1 MEMCILCGQS
11 DGGEP
16 QRSGYRRHHE
26 THPSRQFH
34 GLLHFWDAHPGP
46 NGYEDNPVARSLSR
60 RQCSDALTPGE
71 VTLSAGPRRGRPR
84 SCKNRHRGSGHPLSP
99 ATPPDMRVRIGRFRG
114 LRRAIEESRKAER
127 VEVGDGKRVRQG
139 RALRQVPGAVWTARR
154 LRGEIFA
161 DS

>member
-1 MEMCILCGQS
+1 MLIDTGTTKSNVFKVQ
-11 DGGEP
+11 
-16 QRSGYRRHHE
+16 
-26 THPSRQFH
+26 
-34 GLLHFWDAHPGP
+34 
-46 NGYEDNPVARSLSR
+46 
-60 RQCSDALTPGE
+60 
-71 VTLSAGPRRGRPR
+71 
-84 SCKNRHRGSGHPLSP
+84 NRHRGSGHPLSP

-114 LRRAIEESRKAER
+114 LRRAIVESRKAER